1 MIEIRL
7 DGDPV
12 AKGRHR
18 SKFMGMRTDE
28 AGKQRPVILQHPDA
42 RTARYEDRVAWA
54 AQVEMRRL
62 GIPLLAGPL
71 WLLLDVYVGVP
82 ASWSARKRVQALSG
96 ALRPT
101 KKPDLDNFQKAVCDA
116 LNRVVWVDDS
126 QIVDAHPRKFYSE
139 RPRVELRIKELE
151 IGPGGFL
158 VVDNLSTFGL

>member
-28 AGKQRPVILQHPDA
+28 AGKQRPIIMQHPDA

-54 AQVEMRRL
+54 AQVEMAGR
-62 GIPLLAGPL
+62 PLLTDAL
-71 WLLLDVYVGVP
+71 WLELYVYVGVP
-82 ASWSARKRVQALSG
+82 ASWSARKRSQALSG
-96 ALRPT
+96 ELRPT
-101 KKPDLDNFQKAVCDA
+101 KKPDLDNFQKAICDA

-126 QIVDAHPRKFYSE
+126 QIVEVLCKKFYDLA
-139 RPRVELRIKELE
+139 PRIE
-151 IGPGGFL
+151 IR
-158 VVDNLSTFGL
+158 VDNLSTLGL